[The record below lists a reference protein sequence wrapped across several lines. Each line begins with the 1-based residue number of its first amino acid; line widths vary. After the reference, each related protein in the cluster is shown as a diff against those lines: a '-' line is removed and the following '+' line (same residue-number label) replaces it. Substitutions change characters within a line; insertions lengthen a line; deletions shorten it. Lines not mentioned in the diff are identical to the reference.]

1 MSRIPWCVV
10 ILLIT
15 ACDPNAKPSANEGLL
30 TSKERLS
37 REYESCARTSDCADD
52 LRCFHDICRDT
63 RASVV
68 GDYQAAAGALALQ
81 AGEVNKAIEAYTAA
95 VNRYQSDKLP
105 VPLNVLCGKGEALVA
120 LGSFADDRDQAE
132 LAARTLHECLRA
144 APVGAS
150 VRQRALTALAQLG
163 AAGLDPELLARDEMM
178 SEYLTQQPAKPAAS
192 SIAVKATGTVK
203 KGPRAYTEWL
213 EHLQSEAIRDRLLPC
228 WEANWKATKSK
239 TFTLT
244 VGFKYFFYEGYDES
258 EDRDKM
264 TIKSAAPAEG
274 TPERC
279 AYDVLGPVA
288 EEFSKSRRRAGRWD
302 GNVSLVLE

>member
-10 ILLIT
+10 ILLVT
-15 ACDPNAKPSANEGLL
+15 ACDPNAKPSADEGLL

-37 REYESCARTSDCADD
+37 RQYESCARTSDCADD
-52 LRCFHDICRDT
+52 LRCYHDICRVT

-68 GDYQAAAGALALQ
+68 GDYHAAAGALALQ
-81 AGEVNKAIEAYTAA
+81 AGEVNRAVEAYTAA
-95 VNRYQSDKLP
+95 VNRYQSDKLD
-105 VPLNVLCGKGEALVA
+105 VPLEVLCGKGEALVA
-120 LGSFADDRDQAE
+120 LDPLADSRDQAE

-150 VRQRALTALAQLG
+150 VRQRALAALARLG
-163 AAGLDPELLARDEMM
+163 AAGLDPELLARDEPMNA
-178 SEYLTQQPAKPAAS
+178 YLTQQPAKPATSALT
-192 SIAVKATGTVK
+192 VKATGDVK
-203 KGPRAYTEWL
+203 KGSRAYTEFL
-213 EHLQSEAIRDRLLPC
+213 EHLQSEAIRDKLVPC
-228 WEANWKATKSK
+228 WEASWKATKSK
-239 TFTLT
+239 TFAVTL
-244 VGFKYFFYEGYDES
+244 GFKYYFHEGYDES

-279 AYDVLGPVA
+279 AHDVLGPVA
-288 EEFSKSRRRAGRWD
+288 EEFSKARRGAGRWD